1 MKPATITTPQL
12 PATTLVE
19 FGRWTGEYRF
29 VTDTLAARQAL
40 KWVLAAAEPTPLSD
54 GPVVGIDIETTS
66 LIPRDGQIRLC
77 QIAAGDRCVVL
88 DCFEFD
94 VWSELAAATEGLDV
108 QWIAHNAEFEQGWLS
123 RHADRTVTPMF
134 DTRWVFV
141 RERARRTGE
150 FAPRKSNLA
159 HVCDELLGFELSK
172 EQRLSDWTAPV
183 LSEPQ
188 VEYAALD
195 SLVLIPLRGQLERV
209 AIDNGWTAEVAAAAK
224 RSAEEALRFV

>member
-12 PATTLVE
+12 PATGTAV
-19 FGRWTGEYRF
+19 FGRWSAEYRY
-29 VTDTLAARQAL
+29 VTDPLAARQAL
-40 KWVLAAAEPTPLSD
+40 AWMLAAAARSPLSD

-66 LIPRDGQIRLC
+66 LIPRDGDIRLC
-77 QIAAGDRCVVL
+77 QVAAGDRAVVL
-88 DCFEFD
+88 DCFAFD
-94 VWSELAAATEGLDV
+94 AWAELDLAMSGRNV
-108 QWIAHNAEFEQGWLS
+108 QWIAHNAEFEQGWIS
-123 RHADRTVTPMF
+123 RHAGRTLAPMF

-150 FAPRKSNLA
+150 FNPRGSNLA

-172 EQRLSDWTAPV
+172 EQRLSDWTAQV

-195 SLVLIPLRGQLERV
+195 ALVLIPLRDKLERV

-224 RSAEEALRFV
+224 RSAEEALRFS